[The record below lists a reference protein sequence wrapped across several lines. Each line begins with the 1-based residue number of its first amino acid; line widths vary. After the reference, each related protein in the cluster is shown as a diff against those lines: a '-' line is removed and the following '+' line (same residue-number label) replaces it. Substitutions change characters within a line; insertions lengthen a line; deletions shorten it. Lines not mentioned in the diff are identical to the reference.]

1 LLLLQVVTVFTPS
14 PNIDTLSL
22 NFWHQDL
29 VKLRWK
35 GRKSE
40 KKRFHWVRAVLL
52 KCERVLDSCWIL
64 LSRSGLGPESLHF
77 SQARRCCW
85 FCRSMDNIS
94 RSKNWRISWFPRGYM
109 PLPL

>member
-1 LLLLQVVTVFTPS
+1 MSGKSHVPQIQPSGYCPFHTFQLTPDGPHLKAPLNICLLLLQVVTVFTPS

-40 KKRFHWVRAVLL
+40 KKRFH
-52 KCERVLDSCWIL
+52 
-64 LSRSGLGPESLHF
+64 
-77 SQARRCCW
+77 
-85 FCRSMDNIS
+85 
-94 RSKNWRISWFPRGYM
+94 
-109 PLPL
+109 